1 MARSYRIVSY
11 VSEAR
16 CRWRDEARLAWCW
29 SIPVCAAVWRCL
41 LACSRTHCP
50 LSLFSFLPPSSVA
63 FPSLFRL
70 LACACTRTQVR
81 TGAGTQPR
89 RRPRTPV
96 LRCEPERER
105 DQTRKSKDTHHRGDV
120 PFCSRRAY
128 LHTGTYVCMH
138 VLKSHYACRQYEST
152 NTRSIRSRPRVYTY
166 SESTLAV
173 VRARESS
180 PILPRESTLRALSV
194 YGVEARDCVWPVH
207 KSVLAPLPPEPH
219 STSSYLS
226 QPLPPSSTCRPG
238 RHTCVCVPWSSV

>member
-1 MARSYRIVSY
+1 MPRYGVVSSR
-11 VSEAR
+11 V
-16 CRWRDEARLAWCW
+16 
-29 SIPVCAAVWRCL
+29 AAHTALFLSFPFFLPL
-41 LACSRTHCP
+41 LLPSLLSFACSRAP
-50 LSLFSFLPPSSVA
+50 VRERRYAPA
-63 FPSLFRL
+63 
-70 LACACTRTQVR
+70 QVR
-81 TGAGTQPR
+81 SHDDGHAHRCYGASQ
-89 RRPRTPV
+89 
-96 LRCEPERER
+96 RER

-180 PILPRESTLRALSV
+180 PIPPRESTLRALSV